1 MAERRALAYRV
12 PVFGGSFRIA
22 RIFGI
27 DIEIH
32 FSWLVILG
40 ILAWALSEGYFPDA
54 YEGWATSTYWIVGTL
69 SAVLLFL
76 TVLIHELAHA
86 VVALKKGL
94 DVPRIT
100 LFIFGGV
107 SHLGRQPRTAG
118 EEFFISAAG
127 PATSVLVALL
137 TGALALFFR
146 SGNEQ
151 AEAIFTYL
159 AVVNVLLAIFNTL
172 PGFPLDG
179 GRVLRSIVWK
189 KTGSFRRATRVAGS
203 VGQAFGYAIIV
214 LGMLLLFTG
223 NAFNGIW
230 FALIGWFLLTAAR
243 GESESLQLDAM
254 LAGLSARDV
263 MREEWVNVS
272 PAASIQDVV
281 DDHMLSGAE
290 RVVIVAREGAVLG
303 LVTVSDIRKVP
314 RDEWRNTPA
323 QRVMTPR
330 EQVVTVTPDARAVE
344 VLRLLAEKSLNQ
356 VPVIEEGRMIGLVTR
371 RELVDRVRLTEQL
384 APDRPEPPEPDL
396 DQPLPR

>member
-1 MAERRALAYRV
+1 M
-12 PVFGGSFRIA
+12 FGGSFRVA
-22 RIFGI
+22 RVFGI

-40 ILAWALSEGYFPDA
+40 ILAWALSEGFFPTQ
-54 YEGWATSTYWIVGTL
+54 YEGWATSTYWIVGTI

-86 VVALKKGL
+86 LVALRKGL
-94 DVPRIT
+94 EVPRIT

-127 PATSVLVALL
+127 PLTSVLVAVV
-137 TGALALFFR
+137 TAGLAWFFSTR
-146 SGNEQ
+146 NEQ
-151 AEAIFTYL
+151 AEAVFTYL
-159 AVVNVLLAIFNTL
+159 AFVNVLLAIFNTL

-189 KTGSFRRATRVAGS
+189 KTGSFRRATRVAGA
-203 VGQAFGYAIIV
+203 VGQAFGYGIIV
-214 LGMLLLFTG
+214 LGLLLFFTG
-223 NAFNGIW
+223 NTFNGIW

-243 GESESLQLDAM
+243 AESGSLQLDAM
-254 LAGLSARDV
+254 LAGLTARDV
-263 MREEWVNVS
+263 MREEWVSVS

-290 RVVIVAREGAVLG
+290 RCVIVAREGAVLG
-303 LVTVSDIRKVP
+303 LLTVSDVRKVS
-314 RDEWRNTPA
+314 RDDWRNTPA

-330 EQVVTVTPDARAVE
+330 DQIVTVIPDARAVE
-344 VLRLLAEKSLNQ
+344 VMRLLADKSLNQ
-356 VPVIEEGRMIGLVTR
+356 VPVIDAGRMIGLVTR
-371 RELVDRVRLTEQL
+371 RELVDRVKLTEQIGPQRSE
-384 APDRPEPPEPDL
+384 AAEREL
-396 DQPLPR
+396 DETVPR

>member
-1 MAERRALAYRV
+1 M
-12 PVFGGSFRIA
+12 FGGSFRVA

-40 ILAWALSEGYFPDA
+40 ILAWALAEGFFPTQ
-54 YEGWATSTYWIVGTL
+54 YEGWATSTYWVVGVIA
-69 SAVLLFL
+69 AVLLFL

-86 VVALKKGL
+86 VVAIRKGL

-127 PATSVLVALL
+127 PVTSILVAVV
-137 TGALALFFR
+137 TGAFAYFFSTR
-146 SGNEQ
+146 NEQ
-151 AEAIFTYL
+151 AEAVFTYL
-159 AVVNVLLAIFNTL
+159 AFVNVLLAIFNTL

-203 VGQAFGYAIIV
+203 VGQAFGYGIIV

-254 LAGLSARDV
+254 LAGLTARDV

-281 DDHMLSGAE
+281 DDYMLSGAE

-323 QRVMTPR
+323 QRVMTSR
-330 EQVVTVTPDARAVE
+330 EQVVTVSPVARAVE

-396 DQPLPR
+396 DQPLPH

>member
-1 MAERRALAYRV
+1 M
-12 PVFGGSFRIA
+12 FGGSFRVA
-22 RIFGI
+22 RVFGI

-40 ILAWALSEGYFPDA
+40 ILAWALSEGFFPTQ
-54 YEGWATSTYWIVGTL
+54 YEGWATSTYWIVGTI

-86 VVALKKGL
+86 LVALRKGL
-94 DVPRIT
+94 EVPRIT

-127 PATSVLVALL
+127 PLTSVLVAVV
-137 TGALALFFR
+137 TAGLAWFFSTR
-146 SGNEQ
+146 NEQ
-151 AEAIFTYL
+151 AEAVFTYL
-159 AVVNVLLAIFNTL
+159 AFVNVLLAIFNTL

-189 KTGSFRRATRVAGS
+189 KTGSFRRATRVAGA
-203 VGQAFGYAIIV
+203 VGQAFGYGIIV
-214 LGMLLLFTG
+214 LGLLLFFTG
-223 NAFNGIW
+223 NTFNGIW

-243 GESESLQLDAM
+243 AESGSLQLDAM
-254 LAGLSARDV
+254 LAGLTARDV
-263 MREEWVNVS
+263 MREEWVSVS

-290 RVVIVAREGAVLG
+290 RCVIVAREGAVLG
-303 LVTVSDIRKVP
+303 LLTVSDVRKVS

-330 EQVVTVTPDARAVE
+330 DQIVTVIPDARAVE
-344 VLRLLAEKSLNQ
+344 VMRLLADKSLNQ
-356 VPVIEEGRMIGLVTR
+356 VPVIDAGRMIGLVTR
-371 RELVDRVRLTEQL
+371 RELVDRVKLTEQIG
-384 APDRPEPPEPDL
+384 PERSEAAEREL
-396 DQPLPR
+396 DETVPR

>member
-1 MAERRALAYRV
+1 
-12 PVFGGSFRIA
+12 VFGGSFRVA
-22 RIFGI
+22 RVFGI

-40 ILAWALSEGYFPDA
+40 ILAWALSEGFFPTQ
-54 YEGWATSTYWIVGTL
+54 YEGWATSTYWIVGTI

-86 VVALKKGL
+86 LVALRKGL
-94 DVPRIT
+94 EVPRIT

-127 PATSVLVALL
+127 PLTSVLVAVV
-137 TGALALFFR
+137 TAGLAWFFSTR
-146 SGNEQ
+146 NEQ
-151 AEAIFTYL
+151 AEAVFTYL
-159 AVVNVLLAIFNTL
+159 AFVNVLLAIFNTL

-189 KTGSFRRATRVAGS
+189 KTGSFRRATRVAGA
-203 VGQAFGYAIIV
+203 VGQAFGYGIIV
-214 LGMLLLFTG
+214 LGLLLFFTG
-223 NAFNGIW
+223 NTFNGIW

-243 GESESLQLDAM
+243 AESGSLQLDAM
-254 LAGLSARDV
+254 LAGLTARDV
-263 MREEWVNVS
+263 MREEWVSVS

-290 RVVIVAREGAVLG
+290 RCVIVAREGAVLG
-303 LVTVSDIRKVP
+303 LLTVSDVRKVS
-314 RDEWRNTPA
+314 RDDWRNTPA

-330 EQVVTVTPDARAVE
+330 DQIVTVIPDARAVE
-344 VLRLLAEKSLNQ
+344 VMRLLADKSLNQ
-356 VPVIEEGRMIGLVTR
+356 VPVIDAGRMIGLVTR
-371 RELVDRVRLTEQL
+371 RELVDRVKLTEQIGPQRSE
-384 APDRPEPPEPDL
+384 AAEREL
-396 DQPLPR
+396 DETVPR